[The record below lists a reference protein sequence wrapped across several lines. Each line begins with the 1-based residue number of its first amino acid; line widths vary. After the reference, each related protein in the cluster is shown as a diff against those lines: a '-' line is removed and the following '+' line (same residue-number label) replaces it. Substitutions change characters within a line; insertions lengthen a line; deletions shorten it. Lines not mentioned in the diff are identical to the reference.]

1 MFCDKR
7 FLTSQQSRDFLTQVL
22 KHPPPPPQLTLFIS
36 KYTPADL
43 LAIAD
48 KFKNNDSSKIG
59 KLQLK
64 ITFNLIKQSSA
75 YDFYSG

>member
-7 FLTSQQSRDFLTQVL
+7 FLNSSQQSRDFLTQVL
-22 KHPPPPPQLTLFIS
+22 TPLPSTYSLYLY

-43 LAIAD
+43 LAIAN

>member
-7 FLTSQQSRDFLTQVL
+7 FLNSSQQSRDFLTQVL
-22 KHPPPPPQLTLFIS
+22 TPPPHFQLTLFIS
-36 KYTPADL
+36 KYTLADL
-43 LAIAD
+43 LAIAN

>member
-7 FLTSQQSRDFLTQVL
+7 FLNSSQQSRDFLTQVL
-22 KHPPPPPQLTLFIS
+22 TPPQLTLFIS
-36 KYTPADL
+36 IYTPADL
-43 LAIAD
+43 LAIAN

>member
-7 FLTSQQSRDFLTQVL
+7 FLNSSQQSRDLSN
-22 KHPPPPPQLTLFIS
+22 PPPPPQLTLFIS
-36 KYTPADL
+36 IYTLADL
-43 LAIAD
+43 LAIAN

>member
-7 FLTSQQSRDFLTQVL
+7 FLNSSQQSRDFLTQVL
-22 KHPPPPPQLTLFIS
+22 TPPPQLPLFIS
-36 KYTPADL
+36 IYTPADL
-43 LAIAD
+43 LAIAN

>member
-7 FLTSQQSRDFLTQVL
+7 FLNSSQQSSSFNR
-22 KHPPPPPQLTLFIS
+22 PPQLTLFIS
-36 KYTPADL
+36 IYTPADL
-43 LAIAD
+43 LAIAN